1 MTREKGNVVK
11 KHNRSA
17 RSAVIVALAAVAI
30 VGLAMSASGAT
41 AASKKATKL
50 VGTFKLT
57 EGALE
62 GTTPTG
68 SYFRMVQPGGTVDAG
83 PYVPN
88 GDSTASDTT
97 YTLLTPGTQGGLRA
111 GKYQPQPEPPFDGA
125 GNGVADAILAPTKF
139 FGVDFAV
146 ATNKKDPQT
155 GDTTTVP
162 TISAKGKRLTGN
174 LSAFGVAYGKQHF
187 NQGAPKPDGSKPGET
202 SGPTGTYSSK
212 TGEYTLEWSSAI
224 VGGPFDGFTG
234 IWHLEGEFKKAR

>member
-1 MTREKGNVVK
+1 VK
-11 KHNRSA
+11 KHNRST
-17 RSAVIVALAAVAI
+17 RSAVIVALAAMAV
-30 VGLAMSASGAT
+30 VGLALSPAVAT
-41 AASKKATKL
+41 AAGKKATKL
-50 VGTFKLT
+50 VGTFKVT
-57 EGALE
+57 EGAFE

-97 YTLLTPGTQGGLRA
+97 YTLLTAGTQGGLRA
-111 GKYQPQPEPPFDGA
+111 GKYQPQPEPPFDST
-125 GNGVADAILAPTKF
+125 GNGVADAIVAPTKF
-139 FGVDFAV
+139 FGVNFAV

-162 TISAKGKRLTGN
+162 TISVKGKKLTGN
-174 LSAFGVAYGKQHF
+174 LSAYGVAYGNQHF
-187 NQGAPKPDGSKPGET
+187 NQGVPKPDGSKPGET

-212 TGEYTLEWSSAI
+212 TGEYSLDWSSAI

-234 IWHLEGEFKKAR
+234 IWHLEGTFTKAR